1 MHQLTSAD
9 ARKGQKITTAIVNA
23 RKMKLTATA
32 QDAWDLMDAVGR
44 EGVTVRSV
52 VATLGLS
59 DLLINHK
66 VAAPESAAELES
78 VAKAL
83 KIAHTIMRLE
93 HNESTSNSAY
103 REAASAEDVAAL
115 ADKVA
120 RLQADGPVSSADAPD
135 AKA

>member
-1 MHQLTSAD
+1 MTPSSEASRNGQRIGA
-9 ARKGQKITTAIVNA
+9 AVRKAK
-23 RKMKLTATA
+23 KMELVR
-32 QDAWDLMDAVGR
+32 QHDVAWDMVERYGR
-44 EGVTVRSV
+44 EGVTAQSV
-52 VATLGLS
+52 EATLQLS
-59 DLLINHK
+59 QLLINHQ
-66 VAAPESAAELES
+66 VEAPQSAAELKDIAS
-78 VAKAL
+78 AL